1 MTTLETGPLPSPE
14 RTRALTI
21 ADLGAP
27 SWQTSVTLV
36 AYLLRSFASRVRA
49 TTSDDYRT
57 AQLPEELATAIRGE
71 HRDGMWPESWLDRLS
86 ERWGVSLAGCDESP
100 YPLAAWLPEGRVSW
114 IVACRVIRRAD
125 LAALASEWGSFL
137 ATFATVAASEDDAAI
152 LAIDLPPEI
161 GDPWRA
167 PIPAHAIRPAT
178 WDAVWTFTSP
188 VHHGADEKDGNVARF
203 RTERRYSSLLGRAV
217 DVPLY
222 SGNAWRGQ
230 VRDLVAL
237 DLYERVGLSPNEGAT
252 VWAHSLF
259 SGGSI
264 EAGSA
269 SNGSNAAMRRA
280 LRDLIPIVDL
290 MGGVYGNEP
299 MDGVL
304 RGFDALPVCR
314 ETADVLAHR
323 LVPDVAARG
332 VDAIRAWSE
341 RLPWCEDLYET
352 RQLVRHAHR
361 DIEGEGGQMIVRTQV
376 IRAGVQWSHS
386 IALATKD
393 RLLSPLTVSALAHA
407 VDLFVR
413 SGAVGAGNAR
423 GLGGFATDGYGHIG
437 DPQPY
442 RDHIAAHADEIREV
456 LRGVRAVGPSKPAP
470 EAKPEKPEKGAK
482 GRKGP
487 KPIVTPATGSADD
500 IDFGAAT

>member
-1 MTTLETGPLPSPE
+1 MTIPSIELAPLPQSE
-14 RTRALTI
+14 RTHALTL

-27 SWQTSVTLV
+27 SWQTSVRLV
-36 AYLLRSFASRVRA
+36 AYLLRSFARRVKG
-49 TTSDDYRT
+49 TLTDDYRA
-57 AQLPEELATAIRGE
+57 AQLPEELSTAIRGE
-71 HRDGMWPESWLDRLS
+71 HRDGMWPESWLDRLA
-86 ERWGVSLAGCDESP
+86 ERWGISLAGCDESP
-100 YPLAAWLPEGRVSW
+100 HPLAAWIPEGRVSW
-114 IVACRVIRRAD
+114 IVACRVIRRSD

-137 ATFATVAASEDDAAI
+137 ATFATIASSPDDEAI

-167 PIPAHAIRPAT
+167 PMPVGAIRPAV
-178 WDAVWTFTSP
+178 WSAVWTFTSP
-188 VHHGADEKDGNVARF
+188 VHHGADDKDGNVSRF
-203 RTERRYSSLLGRAV
+203 RTERRYSSILGRAV

-237 DLYERVGLSPNEGAT
+237 DLFERIGLRPSEAAP
-252 VWAHSLF
+252 VWAHALF

-264 EAGSA
+264 ESGSA

-280 LRDLIPIVDL
+280 LRDLLPIVDL

-314 ETADVLAHR
+314 ETADALAHH
-323 LVPDVAARG
+323 LVPEIAARG
-332 VDAIRAWSE
+332 VDAVRAWSE

-361 DIEGEGGQMIVRTQV
+361 DLEGEGGQMIVRTQV
-376 IRAGVQWSHS
+376 IRAGVQWVHS
-386 IALATKD
+386 IALATRD
-393 RLLSPLTVSALAHA
+393 RLLSPLTSSALAHA

-423 GLGGFATDGYGHIG
+423 GLGSFATDGYGDLG

-442 RDHIAAHADEIREV
+442 REHIAAHAEEIREV
-456 LRGVRAVGPSKPAP
+456 LRGVRAVGPSKAATTP
-470 EAKPEKPEKGAK
+470 EAKPTKSAK
-482 GRKGP
+482 RTAAKAIP
-487 KPIVTPATGSADD
+487 TATDD
-500 IDFGAAT
+500 IDFGSAT